1 MQRYRKGS
9 FTIEITI
16 LMPFILTII
25 IIISFFTLYV
35 YNRNI
40 MKNAVERGV
49 RQCFYYENESNEEI
63 QKACEDVILADLEQ
77 HMVGVDEVELEVM
90 VTVNKVKVI
99 ITGKL
104 DVPEVIELENIST
117 EGIWGYD
124 IRAEENRVNPAE
136 ILRDGKQ
143 IRDIFQKIGEGNEKN
158 GN

>member
-1 MQRYRKGS
+1 
-9 FTIEITI
+9 
-16 LMPFILTII
+16 
-25 IIISFFTLYV
+25 
-35 YNRNI
+35 

-143 IRDIFQKIGEGNEKN
+143 IRDIFQKIREGNEKD